1 MSQQKPRIR
10 RCSIKR
16 PHQGVVN
23 CVHLK
28 SSESTKVHVFILNLC
43 HTKQT
48 SLKRIEFYTPI
59 HSVLQHLPL
68 FLYDRYILP
77 NQGKDRSS
85 HFQHISR
92 MFSRYY
98 KAKAHSTNKYKRP
111 YPITGGGAFRGT
123 LITYKTTFNLKAKKT
138 APISDLAH
146 PKAPPEASPFVR
158 AMISQPRTS
167 PARAL

>member
-16 PHQGVVN
+16 PHQGVVD

-28 SSESTKVHVFILNLC
+28 SSESTEVHVFILNLC

-59 HSVLQHLPL
+59 HSVLQYLPL

-77 NQGKDRSS
+77 AQGKGRSS
-85 HFQHISR
+85 HSQHISR
-92 MFSRYY
+92 IFSRYY
-98 KAKAHSTNKYKRP
+98 KPKAHSTKKYKRP
-111 YPITGGGAFRGT
+111 YPITGGGAIRGT
-123 LITYKTTFNLKAKKT
+123 LITHKTTFNLKAKKKLPF
-138 APISDLAH
+138 PILLTQKRH
-146 PKAPPEASPFVR
+146 RRHRLLYV
-158 AMISQPRTS
+158 
-167 PARAL
+167 